1 LLRSDRATKLVVL
14 AGVLAAGCT
23 EHGFTAIT
31 TTDFFQQN
39 LRNAVDVLV
48 VVDNSCSMLEEQGN
62 LARNFDVLIGILE
75 AADVDWQIAVTTTD
89 VEAARYRGLL
99 MRGDD
104 EIILR
109 GPQGEIDRVE
119 YSRGW
124 AFEKGVAL
132 SFPSDDPDRFRFT
145 YNDNHLNW
153 CLATNEYST
162 GHFGTPGVRNPG
174 CDGEPAWEPPGD
186 DPDNGPREV
195 LGGELVISEIMA
207 TTLQEG
213 FTDSQ
218 CEWFE
223 ITSRTADTL
232 DLSGVE
238 LYDAGCPL
246 GDLEQAGRDPAEH
259 CNNYVTL
266 PEDTTVGPYGVLV
279 IGRHPTDNC
288 GAPVDVAFANGMTL
302 NDNLLVITAAT
313 PDGDEIFQENVAQ
326 GTIGTGIEMGLE
338 SARLTLLGH
347 PSTIPE
353 DGSPLSERAYYTE
366 DNGEWLREEAA
377 LSVLFVSDED
387 DLSPYPVDAYA
398 RAFTNVKGQ
407 EGYRDRSMINVSAVV
422 AKDPPP
428 DPQTPSC
435 VSPNGVAWY
444 GRRYL
449 ELANI
454 TEGLTE
460 SICEED
466 FAPIVQRLGLTLSGL
481 EAEFE
486 LSRWPNLDTLTVS
499 LYSDDSEDSLEQV
512 LERDVDY
519 TYYVQCNEI
528 RFQEDQVPPSAW
540 FIVAEYVAFS
550 NPPPEASEECVR

>member
-1 LLRSDRATKLVVL
+1 LPRSDNRTIALVVL
-14 AGVLAAGCT
+14 LGVAAACT
-23 EHGFTAIT
+23 EHGFTPIT

-39 LRNAVDVLV
+39 RLNAVDLLV

-62 LARNFDVLIGILE
+62 LARNFDVLIGIFEE
-75 AADVDWQIAVTTTD
+75 AEVDWQIAVTTTD
-89 VEAARYRGLL
+89 TESARYRGLV

-109 GPQGEIDRVE
+109 GSQGEIDRVE
-119 YSRGW
+119 YNRDWG
-124 AFEKGVAL
+124 FEKGVAL
-132 SFPSDDPDRFRFT
+132 SFPADDPDRFRYT

-153 CLATNEYST
+153 CPATTEYST
-162 GHFGTPGVRNPG
+162 GEFGTPGVRNPG

-186 DPDNGPREV
+186 EPDAGPRPP
-195 LGGELVISEIMA
+195 LGGEVVISEIMA

-223 ITSRTADTL
+223 VTSRTADTL

-238 LYDAGCPL
+238 LYDAGCPY
-246 GDLEQAGRDPAEH
+246 GDLQQAGRDPAGQ
-259 CNNYVTL
+259 CNNYVKL
-266 PEDTTVGPYGVLV
+266 PEGTMVEPYGVLV
-279 IGRHPTDNC
+279 IGRHLTDNC
-288 GAPVDVAFANGMTL
+288 GAPVDVAFPTGLTL
-302 NDNLLVITAAT
+302 NDNVLAITRDT
-313 PDGDEIFQENVAQ
+313 PDGDEIFGENVAQ

-338 SARLTLLGH
+338 SARLSFLGH
-347 PSTIPE
+347 PSTLPD
-353 DGSPLSERAYYTE
+353 DGGPLSERAYYTE
-366 DNGEWLREEAA
+366 DNGEWLRDSAA
-377 LSVLFVSDED
+377 LSFLFVSDED

-398 RAFTNVKGQ
+398 RSFTNIKGQ
-407 EGYRDRSMINVSAVV
+407 EGYRDPSIINVSAVV

-428 DPQTPSC
+428 DPQIPSC
-435 VSPNGVAWY
+435 VSDNGMGWY

-449 ELANI
+449 DLAN
-454 TEGLTE
+454 TTGGLTE

-481 EAEFE
+481 QSKFE

-499 LYSDDSEDSLEQV
+499 LYSDDSGESLEAV

-519 TYYVQCNEI
+519 TYNVQCNEI
-528 RFQEDQVPPSAW
+528 RFEEDQVPPSEW
-540 FIVAEYVAFS
+540 YIVAEYVAFT
-550 NPPPEASEECVR
+550 NPPAEASEECVR